1 MRMEYYWYTLESMFR
16 NRAVYRFYNTPFDS
30 ELGRLTKS
38 VSAGESFG
46 ESFKENFLIAKN
58 EIELAQAA
66 MKRFADVHRSQS
78 PQYPVGSKVWLNRKY
93 IKTLRPC
100 LKLDHKRLGPFEVLA
115 KIGERAYR
123 LKLTPSMS
131 KMHNVFH
138 VSLLTSYLP
147 NPFPSRSLP
156 SPPPIL
162 IENQIEYEVQDIL
175 DVRKSRNRL
184 QYLVSWRGHGP
195 QSNTWEPFSNL
206 TNCSELIDEFYARF
220 PKKPRPVSNISN

>member
-1 MRMEYYWYTLESMFR
+1 M
-16 NRAVYRFYNTPFDS
+16 
-30 ELGRLTKS
+30 TKS

-78 PQYPVGSKVWLNRKY
+78 PQYPVGSKVWLNR
-93 IKTLRPC
+93 
-100 LKLDHKRLGPFEVLA
+100 
-115 KIGERAYR
+115 AYR

-138 VSLLTSYLP
+138 VSLLTPYLP

>member
-1 MRMEYYWYTLESMFR
+1 MEYYWYTLESMFR

-78 PQYPVGSKVWLNRKY
+78 PQYPVGSKVWLNR
-93 IKTLRPC
+93 
-100 LKLDHKRLGPFEVLA
+100 
-115 KIGERAYR
+115 AYR

-138 VSLLTSYLP
+138 VSLLTPYLP